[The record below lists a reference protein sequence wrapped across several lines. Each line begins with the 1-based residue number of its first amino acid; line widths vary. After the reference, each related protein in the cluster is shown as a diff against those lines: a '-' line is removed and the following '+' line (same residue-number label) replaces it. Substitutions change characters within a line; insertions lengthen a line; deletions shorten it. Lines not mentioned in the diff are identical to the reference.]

1 MLIWDPELKYIKFI
15 LERMSILLTEQ
26 APGKLYI
33 AGEYAIVEPGHTA
46 IIVALNQFVTASIKT
61 TTNQKGRIISE
72 QYQNQILSW
81 RRNKGQLVVD
91 ERDNPYHY
99 ILSAIAIT
107 EELATAMGKKLLTY
121 DLSIN
126 SDLDNPEG
134 KKYGLGSSAA
144 VTVATIKVLAKL
156 YQIELSKKILFK
168 LAAIAHLEV
177 QGNGSL
183 GDVAASVYGGW
194 IAYQSF
200 NRDWLNSMRRT
211 NDLKTILEA
220 DWPLLKIELLDAP
233 KDLELLIGWTGSP
246 ASTSNLVD
254 QVASTGY
261 QKTKRYDDFLQKSE
275 VCIQNIIKGFHNAD
289 LKTIQNGIIE
299 NRALLHELTDLSGVI
314 IETPALVQLCSIA
327 DSFGGASKSSG
338 AGGGDCGIVII
349 NSLKPI
355 NDLLKKW
362 VAAGIQPLK
371 LDVHHITDYQN

>member
-1 MLIWDPELKYIKFI
+1 
-15 LERMSILLTEQ
+15 MSILLTEQ

-81 RRNKGQLVVD
+81 RRNKGQLVVN

-99 ILSAIAIT
+99 ILSSIAIT

-126 SDLDNPEG
+126 SELDNPEG

-156 YQIELSKKILFK
+156 YQIELSKKLLFK

-220 DWPLLKIELLDAP
+220 EWPLLKIELLDAP

-261 QKTKRYDDFLQKSE
+261 QKTKCYDDFLQKSE

>member
-1 MLIWDPELKYIKFI
+1 M
-15 LERMSILLTEQ
+15 LTEQ

-107 EELATAMGKKLLTY
+107 EELAVAMGKKLLTF

-156 YQIELSKKILFK
+156 YQIELNKKLLFK

-327 DSFGGASKSSG
+327 DSFDGASKSSG

-362 VAAGIQPLK
+362 VTAGIQPLK
-371 LDVHHITDYQN
+371 LDVHHITDYQI